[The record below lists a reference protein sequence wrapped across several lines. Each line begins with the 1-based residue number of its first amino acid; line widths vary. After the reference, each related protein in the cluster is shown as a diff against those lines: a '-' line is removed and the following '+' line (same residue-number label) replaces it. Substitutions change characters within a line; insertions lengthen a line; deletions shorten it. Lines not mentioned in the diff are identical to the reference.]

1 MEIHL
6 RPELADLIKQDVQ
19 RGPYQTVDE
28 FVERAVS
35 MLHEQEAWLAQ
46 NRAEIAS
53 KVEEGYAAADRGE
66 LVDSEDARS
75 RLAAFKRNWF
85 NQTRVERRAQARPQL

>member
-1 MEIHL
+1 MEIRL

-19 RGPYQTVDE
+19 RGSYQNVDE

-46 NRAEIAS
+46 DREEIAA
-53 KVEEGYAAADRGE
+53 KIDEGYRAAQRGE
-66 LVDSEDARS
+66 LLDAEAARS
-75 RLAAFKRNWF
+75 RLGELKRSGSNK
-85 NQTRVERRAQARPQL
+85 T

>member
-28 FVERAVS
+28 FVELYQSLGPPKGGA
-35 MLHEQEAWLAQ
+35 
-46 NRAEIAS
+46 
-53 KVEEGYAAADRGE
+53 
-66 LVDSEDARS
+66 
-75 RLAAFKRNWF
+75 
-85 NQTRVERRAQARPQL
+85 

>member
-28 FVERAVS
+28 FGECAVS

-46 NRAEIAS
+46 NRAEIAA
-53 KVEEGYAAADRGE
+53 KVDQGYAAAERGE
-66 LVDSEDARS
+66 LVDSEDAHS

-85 NQTRVERRAQARPQL
+85 NQTQGR